1 MNGPLLMEEQ
11 ELIRWLNSEQ
21 GGKNLKWSNYFIE
34 ITDTAS
40 DLQSSTVKSAKKYKG
55 QWTQDEKSK
64 NWEGLGIISFADG
77 SEY

>member
-1 MNGPLLMEEQ
+1 MEEQ

-40 DLQSSTVKSAKKYKG
+40 DLQSSTVKSTKKYKG
-55 QWTQDEKSK
+55 QWTQDEK
-64 NWEGLGIISFADG
+64 
-77 SEY
+77 